1 MDVNAL
7 MNVFA
12 MLTREDCSSMC
23 LNEHLVVKK
32 HDFFQSILVRYVH
45 DSWFLDQVLFH
56 N

>member
-1 MDVNAL
+1 MDVNAS

-12 MLTREDCSSMC
+12 MLAREECSSMC
-23 LNEHLVVKK
+23 INEYLVAKK

-45 DSWFLDQVLFH
+45 DPWFSDKKKVH